1 MPSWKPCITASRCA
15 AARSTRA
22 CHCAAARSVSMLRS
36 IDSKGIGCSLRAHPA
51 ASQHNGALSL
61 CHPRRL
67 SLALPRNSAISRPPT
82 ENEGEVPRE
91 WRRPICADRD
101 RRPDQALRQLHRRG
115 QRQLQRGARRG
126 AGLPRAQRRRQ
137 VHHDAD
143 AGGLHDPHRRHR
155 PDLRPRR
162 ADRRR
167 GGAPRAGL
175 PAGGR
180 ADLPRNDRHGLPD
193 LLRQGARLRRP
204 RTGAARRACGRA

>member
-1 MPSWKPCITASRCA
+1 MPSWKPCITARRCA

-36 IDSKGIGCSLRAHPA
+36 IDSKGIASFPPCQSCCIA
-51 ASQHNGALSL
+51 AYRRVKPLSSG
-61 CHPRRL
+61 RL
-67 SLALPRNSAISRPPT
+67 SLALPRNSAIPAARR

-91 WRRPICADRD
+91 CRRPACADRD
-101 RRPDQALRQLHRRG
+101 RRPDQALRQLHRRR

-126 AGLPRAQRRRQ
+126 AGLSGAERRRQ

-155 PDLRPRR
+155 PHLRPRR

-167 GGAPRAGL
+167 GGAARAGL

-180 ADLPRNDRHGLPD
+180 ADLPRNDRHRLPD

-204 RTGAARRACGRA
+204 RTGAARRACGGA